1 LFHVTPSA
9 SPAISPSEHD
19 EPSDPE
25 QDREWNELLA
35 WAGLLV
41 PPNVVVATPED
52 DEWAT
57 AIAAAKAVEDEW
69 ESVIQR
75 AKLSD

>member
-1 LFHVTPSA
+1 LFHPTPSA
-9 SPAISPSEHD
+9 SPVTTAAEHD
-19 EPSDPE
+19 EPDDPA

-35 WAGLLV
+35 WAGLLA
-41 PPNVVVATPED
+41 PPKVVVDTPED

-69 ESVIQR
+69 EAVIQR
-75 AKLSD
+75 AKLRD